1 MKTFLNKKQL
11 AVILDI
17 QVEDARAKMC
27 VAWSRA
33 KGIKN
38 DATRYK
44 KKIVSDF
51 PDTMPVDLLA
61 AELGIPTL
69 QEMVNDIEQNYTK
82 RSATRKYILNDFPE
96 KMIAK
101 IVQTGKAKKIA
112 IPSGLRSLLSK
123 KCIDDIQTYW
133 TEHYPKYFNK

>member
-38 DATRYK
+38 DATRDK

-69 QEMVNDIEQNYTK
+69 QEMINDIEQNYTK
-82 RSATRKYILNDFPE
+82 RAGTRKYILNDFPQ
-96 KMIAK
+96 KKIAK
-101 IVQTGKAKKIA
+101 IVESGKNSKIS
-112 IPSGLRSLLSK
+112 IPSGLKSLLSK
-123 KCIDDIQTYW
+123 ECIAEIEQYW
-133 TEHYPKYFNK
+133 KKYYPKYV